1 MELSPALRPRPGQM
15 MQRFC
20 PLSGQRLPLGIW
32 YCCNTEPKKSL
43 NSFFFLTLQKR
54 KHIRMMQTA
63 ASDVW
68 SLSHAEQLVNAV
80 PLTGLCAVP
89 PPPSAVRAHMARN
102 ANAHS
107 WDCLVF
113 ATTTFMHH
121 RYGEEVCPWL
131 QPVTLEMFI
140 HVWSSFFEIKK

>member
-1 MELSPALRPRPGQM
+1 
-15 MQRFC
+15 
-20 PLSGQRLPLGIW
+20 
-32 YCCNTEPKKSL
+32 
-43 NSFFFLTLQKR
+43 
-54 KHIRMMQTA
+54 MMQTA

-89 PPPSAVRAHMARN
+89 LPPSAVRAHMARN

-140 HVWSSFFEIKK
+140 HVWSPFFEIKK